1 MEDFYVYIIY
11 SETRDRY
18 YVGSCDNLTNR
29 LVDHNAGRSTYTKR
43 GKPWVLKYSE
53 VYDTRSEA
61 RRREAE
67 IKRKKSR
74 NYIEYLINSLD

>member
-11 SETRDRY
+11 SEARDRY
-18 YVGSCDNLTNR
+18 YVGSCDHLTNR
-29 LVDHNAGRSTYTKR
+29 LADHNAGRSTYTKR

-53 VYDTRSEA
+53 VYKTRMEA

-74 NYIEYLINSLD
+74 NYIKYLINTLG